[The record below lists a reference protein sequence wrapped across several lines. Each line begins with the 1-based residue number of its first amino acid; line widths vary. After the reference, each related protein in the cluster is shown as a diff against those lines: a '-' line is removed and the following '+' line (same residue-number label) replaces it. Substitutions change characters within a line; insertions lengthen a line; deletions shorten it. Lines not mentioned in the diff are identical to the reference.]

1 MPKRL
6 STAEMWPT
14 LVQERLAMWGK
25 CIHAQRLQQRI
36 TAADLCARLGI
47 SRTTLRRLEQGD
59 PSAGVGAYLSALL
72 TLGLADQAIP
82 SLSPALW
89 QGSRGQ
95 RVKLSRNEK
104 GEDDAEYF

>member
-1 MPKRL
+1 MPKRIL
-6 STAEMWPT
+6 TAEMWPT

-36 TAADLCARLGI
+36 TAADLCTRLGV

-72 TLGLADQAIP
+72 TLGVADQAIP
-82 SLSPALW
+82 PLVPELW
-89 QGSRGQ
+89 QRSQRQ
-95 RVKLSRNEK
+95 RVKLSKHEK
-104 GEDDAEYF
+104 GGDDAEYS